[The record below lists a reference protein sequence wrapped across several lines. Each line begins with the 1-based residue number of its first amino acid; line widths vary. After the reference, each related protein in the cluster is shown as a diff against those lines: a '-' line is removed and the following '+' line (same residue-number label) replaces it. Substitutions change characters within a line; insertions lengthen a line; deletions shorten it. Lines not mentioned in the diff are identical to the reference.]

1 MMCLDYTNP
10 FRPDGPKSG
19 KGCVNPPLLN
29 LKAPAVDGNI
39 AVSISTATPT
49 KEAQGVEHSQPI
61 RYAVANK

>member
-1 MMCLDYTNP
+1 MMRLDYTNP
-10 FRPDGPKSG
+10 FRPNRSYIG
-19 KGCVNPPLLN
+19 KGSGNPPLLN

-49 KEAQGVEHSQPI
+49 KEAQGVEHFQPI

>member
-1 MMCLDYTNP
+1 MCPITLIRSARTAT
-10 FRPDGPKSG
+10 KSG

-29 LKAPAVDGNI
+29 LKAPAIHGNI
-39 AVSISTATPT
+39 AESICAATPT

>member
-19 KGCVNPPLLN
+19 KGCVNLPLLN

-39 AVSISTATPT
+39 AVSINTATPT
-49 KEAQGVEHSQPI
+49 KEVQGVEHSQTI